1 MTIEI
6 IIEFTVHDLSIIPRS
21 MQFFVARY
29 CFSHQTSFVL
39 LTSLSP
45 CKGWMFHNSLNKS
58 PPWTSY
64 VRSIYIFPGDLYSA
78 LFCGSGQLNPQIDSQ
93 QSTHIQKSILN
104 KSSFSESLYVSN
116 RNSCLDK
123 HSSLCVWSYSQLYM
137 ITFYLRNVFFCM
149 SE

>member
-1 MTIEI
+1 MNLLCLIYQSFLE
-6 IIEFTVHDLSIIPRS
+6 VYS
-21 MQFFVARY
+21 
-29 CFSHQTSFVL
+29 FSLHVTAFHIRLTSFVL

-64 VRSIYIFPGDLYSA
+64 VRSIYIFPGNLYSA
-78 LFCGSGQLNPQIDSQ
+78 LLCGPGQLNSQIDSR

-104 KSSFSESLYVSN
+104 KSSFSESLYISN

-123 HSSLCVWSYSQLYM
+123 HSSLCVYGHIPSCTWLHSIYELFS
-137 ITFYLRNVFFCM
+137 FCV